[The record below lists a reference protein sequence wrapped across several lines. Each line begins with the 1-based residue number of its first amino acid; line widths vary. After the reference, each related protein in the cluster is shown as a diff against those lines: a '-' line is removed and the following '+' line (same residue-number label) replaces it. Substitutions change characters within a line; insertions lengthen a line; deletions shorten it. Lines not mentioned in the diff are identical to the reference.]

1 MSAGPSAAAPNPS
14 ALDGAASAGA
24 AQLDAAA
31 VPYKLAVIDA
41 ARGWAILLV
50 IVSHVGGL
58 FPELP
63 WPLKKMT
70 NFGWFGV
77 QLFFV
82 VSAYTLLASWY
93 RDTRPLGPKTTDF
106 LIRRFFRIAPM
117 YYLGLVLYLVL
128 RPPGDRFSW
137 EMLVTTMLF
146 INAWTPEWLAVA
158 PNSWVVVPGGW
169 SVSVEFTFYMLF
181 PLFALLVCSL
191 TRAWLAVL
199 LGAVLAAVSWRMG
212 AAYFSGSVDAEALGN
227 FLFFWIPSQL
237 VVFAVGAVL
246 FHLARHKSLRFP
258 HPGLWLAGLAGLLT
272 LLAQT
277 HSGKLWFVEGSLLPG
292 YFLAAV
298 LFGAVVLIQLRT
310 GHPSRLIVN
319 PVLCR
324 LGEASFSAYVLHWA
338 FLDLAHHLPNLINL
352 RATGFEAIG
361 VFFLTLLAVSICVYF
376 VARLTHLHFEQF
388 FIRLGRRA
396 GRRASGQAARGV

>member
-1 MSAGPSAAAPNPS
+1 LIPAARSTNLNRATSGSADGVAPV
-14 ALDGAASAGA
+14 ASAVVV
-24 AQLDAAA
+24 
-31 VPYKLAVIDA
+31 VPHKLAVIDA
-41 ARGWAILLV
+41 ARGWAIFLV

-63 WPLKKMT
+63 WPLKRMT

-93 RDTRPLGPKTTDF
+93 RDSRPLGTKTTDF

-146 INAWTPEWLAVA
+146 INAWTPDWLAVERG
-158 PNSWVVVPGGW
+158 SWVVVPGGW

-181 PLFALLVCSL
+181 PLFALLVSSL
-191 TRAWLAVL
+191 KRASLAVAFS
-199 LGAVLAAVSWRMG
+199 AVLAAVSYRLG
-212 AAYFSGSVDAEALGN
+212 NAYFADAVVSEALGN
-227 FLFFWIPSQL
+227 FLFFWFPSQL
-237 VVFAVGAVL
+237 VIFAVGAVL
-246 FHLARHKSLRFP
+246 FHMARQGTLNFRYPSV
-258 HPGLWLAGLAGLLT
+258 WLAGLTGLLC
-272 LLAQT
+272 LLTQT
-277 HSGKLWFVEGSLLPG
+277 HSGKFWFVDGWMPPS
-292 YFLAAV
+292 YFLAAAV
-298 LFGAVVLIQLRT
+298 FGGVVLLLLRADN
-310 GHPSRLIVN
+310 PNRIFVN
-319 PVLCR
+319 PLICR

-338 FLDLAHHLPNLINL
+338 FLDLAHNLPELINL
-352 RATGFEAIG
+352 RASGFEAIAA
-361 VFFLTLLAVSICVYF
+361 FFVTLVVVSVCVYF

-388 FIRLGRRA
+388 FIRMGRQVGRRV
-396 GRRASGQAARGV
+396 SGQS

>member
-1 MSAGPSAAAPNPS
+1 LIPAARSTGLNRATS
-14 ALDGAASAGA
+14 ASAGGIA
-24 AQLDAAA
+24 PVALAA
-31 VPYKLAVIDA
+31 VEVPHKLAVIDA

-93 RDTRPLGPKTTDF
+93 RDSRPRGTKTTDF

-146 INAWTPEWLAVA
+146 INAWTPEWLAVERG
-158 PNSWVVVPGGW
+158 SWVVVPGGW
-169 SVSVEFTFYMLF
+169 SVSVEFTFYLLF
-181 PLFALLVCSL
+181 PLFALLVSSL
-191 TRAWLAVL
+191 RRALLAVAIS
-199 LGAVLAAVSWRMG
+199 AVLAAASYRLG
-212 AAYFSGSVDAEALGN
+212 SAYFADAVESEALGN
-227 FLFFWIPSQL
+227 FLFFWFPSQL
-237 VVFAVGAVL
+237 VIFAVGAVL
-246 FHLARHKSLRFP
+246 FHLARQGNLNFRY
-258 HPGLWLAGLAGLLT
+258 PGVWLAGLTGLLF
-272 LLAQT
+272 LLTQT
-277 HSGKLWFVEGSLLPG
+277 HSGKFWFVDGWLPPS
-292 YFLAAV
+292 YFLAAAV
-298 LFGAVVLIQLRT
+298 FGGVVLLLLRADN
-310 GHPSRLIVN
+310 PNCILVN
-319 PVLCR
+319 PLVCR

-338 FLDLAHHLPNLINL
+338 FLDLAHNLPDLINL
-352 RATGFEAIG
+352 RASGFEAIAA
-361 VFFLTLLAVSICVYF
+361 FFVTLIVVSICVYV
-376 VARLTHLHFEQF
+376 VARLAHLHFEQF
-388 FIRLGRRA
+388 FIRMGRRV
-396 GRRASGQAARGV
+396 GRHVSGQT